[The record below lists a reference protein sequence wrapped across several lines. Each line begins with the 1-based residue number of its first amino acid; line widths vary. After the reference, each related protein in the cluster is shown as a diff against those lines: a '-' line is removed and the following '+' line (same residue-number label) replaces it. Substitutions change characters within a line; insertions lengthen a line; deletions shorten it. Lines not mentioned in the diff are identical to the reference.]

1 MATTIRAVYE
11 NGVLRPLS
19 PLALPEH
26 SHVELAVQAITVPPQ
41 AARERVRAA
50 LARAGILAERAEPGK
65 AVQPMSADERG
76 ALAQRLA
83 AAGVA
88 PLSAAVLDERAG
100 Q

>member
-26 SHVELAVQAITVPPQ
+26 CQVELAVQAITVPPQ
-41 AARERVRAA
+41 AARERVRTA
-50 LARAGILAERAEPGK
+50 LARAGILAERAETGE
-65 AVQPMSADERG
+65 AVQPMDADERN

-83 AAGVA
+83 DAGVT
-88 PLSAAVLDERAG
+88 PLSAAILDERDG
-100 Q
+100 R